1 MSHNSLNKAKNFLYI
16 ISIKINLIINEITKN
31 GNKINNNDIT
41 T

>member
-16 ISIKINLIINEITKN
+16 IRIKINLNINEITKN